1 MNIITSP
8 SFNKI
13 CYLDEKNNM
22 IDITNKCPI
31 ELCIKIKKIIKDLV
45 IDKNSIEPVEDI
57 YHYIIEKLYLT
68 PEFNEEVN
76 FDGVSK
82 EKLSIAFNKFFF
94 DKLNENI

>member
-45 IDKNSIEPVEDI
+45 IDKNSIKPVEDI

>member
-13 CYLDEKNNM
+13 CYIDEKNNM

-45 IDKNSIEPVEDI
+45 LDKNSIKPVEDI
-57 YHYIIEKLYLT
+57 YHNIIEKLYLT
-68 PEFNEEVN
+68 PGFYEDVN
-76 FDGVSK
+76 FNKVSK
-82 EKLSIAFNKFFF
+82 EKLSIAFNKFFS
-94 DKLNENI
+94 DKLDENI

>member
-13 CYLDEKNNM
+13 CYIDEKNNM
-22 IDITNKCPI
+22 IDITDKCPI
-31 ELCIKIKKIIKDLV
+31 ELCVKVKKIIKDLV

>member
-1 MNIITSP
+1 MNIIASP

-13 CYLDEKNNM
+13 CYIDKKNNM

-31 ELCIKIKKIIKDLV
+31 DLCIKVKKIIKDLTL
-45 IDKNSIEPVEDI
+45 DKNSIKPVEDI

>member
-13 CYLDEKNNM
+13 CYLYEKNNM

-45 IDKNSIEPVEDI
+45 IDKNSIKPVEDI

>member
-13 CYLDEKNNM
+13 CYIDEKNNM

-45 IDKNSIEPVEDI
+45 IDKNSIKPVEDI

>member
-8 SFNKI
+8 SFNKV
-13 CYLDEKNNM
+13 CYIDEKNNM

-45 IDKNSIEPVEDI
+45 IDKNSIKPVEDI

>member
-13 CYLDEKNNM
+13 GYIDEKNNM
-22 IDITNKCPI
+22 IDITDKCPI
-31 ELCIKIKKIIKDLV
+31 ELCIKVKKIIKDLV
-45 IDKNSIEPVEDI
+45 LDKNSIKPVEDI
-57 YHYIIEKLYLT
+57 YHHIIEKLYLT

-76 FDGVSK
+76 FNGVSK

>member
-1 MNIITSP
+1 MNIIASP

-13 CYLDEKNNM
+13 CYIDKKNNM

-31 ELCIKIKKIIKDLV
+31 DLCIKVKKIIKDLTL
-45 IDKNSIEPVEDI
+45 DKNSIKPVEDI

-94 DKLNENI
+94 DKLDENI

>member
-13 CYLDEKNNM
+13 CYIDEKNNM
-22 IDITNKCPI
+22 IDITDNCPI

-45 IDKNSIEPVEDI
+45 IDKNSIKPVEDI

>member
-13 CYLDEKNNM
+13 CYIDEKNNM
-22 IDITNKCPI
+22 IDITDKCPI
-31 ELCIKIKKIIKDLV
+31 ELCIKVKKIIKDLV
-45 IDKNSIEPVEDI
+45 LDKNSIKPVEDI

-76 FDGVSK
+76 FNGVSK

-94 DKLNENI
+94 DKLNENF